1 MAFQLR
7 KKEHVAGGIR
17 RIANEQTTAA
27 IDLLSDRSGDFPER
41 IHNARRCIKRLRA
54 TLRLVRPDKNGAQ
67 YKASDTA
74 LRNAAKK
81 LATSRDADVALAT
94 FERLAP
100 EMSLALATRIRA
112 RLNAAVSRARRRT
125 ISPRQLTG
133 VLADFRTSGRTIA
146 RMHLKGKGWQILEP
160 GIRKSYASVRHT
172 ARKLRD
178 DTEVTVIHEWRTV
191 AKRLLHQLELIRRV
205 LGKSHRKLLPRLTK
219 LCRLLGE
226 FHDMDALAANPAIS
240 KTPAIRKLIADRMQT
255 QRKVIRHMAPEIF
268 SEHTRSFV
276 STLRAGWKKWRA

>member
-7 KKEHVAGGIR
+7 KKERVADGIR
-17 RIANEQTTAA
+17 RITNEQTAA
-27 IDLLSDRSGDFPER
+27 VLDLLSDRSGDFEER

-54 TLRLVRPDKNGAQ
+54 TLRLLRPDKGAL
-67 YKASDTA
+67 YKTSDTA

-81 LATSRDADVALAT
+81 LSTSRDADVALAT
-94 FERLAP
+94 FERVAPDVSSTLA
-100 EMSLALATRIRA
+100 ARIRA
-112 RLNAAVSRARRRT
+112 RLKAAVSRARRRT

-178 DTEVTVIHEWRTV
+178 DTEVTVIHEWRTA
-191 AKRLLHQLELIRRV
+191 AKRLLHHLELIRRV
-205 LGKSHRKLLPRLTK
+205 LGKSHPKLLPRLTK

-226 FHDMDALAANPAIS
+226 FHDMDALAANPAIL

-255 QRKVIRHMAPEIF
+255 QRKVIRHMAPEIS

>member
-7 KKEHVAGGIR
+7 KKEHVADGIR

-27 IDLLSDRSGDFPER
+27 IELLSDRTSDFEEC
-41 IHNARRCIKRLRA
+41 IHDTRRCIKRLRA

-74 LRNAAKK
+74 LRSAAKK

-100 EMSLALATRIRA
+100 EMSLASAARIRA
-112 RLNAAVSRARRRT
+112 KLNAAVSRARRRT
-125 ISPRQLTG
+125 ISPRQLS
-133 VLADFRTSGRTIA
+133 VILADLRTGGFATA
-146 RMHLKGKGWQILEP
+146 QILSQGAEWQLLEL
-160 GIRKSYASVRHT
+160 GIKKSYASVRHT

-205 LGKSHRKLLPRLTK
+205 LGKSHRKLLPRMTK
-219 LCRLLGE
+219 LCSLLGE
-226 FHDMDALAANPAIS
+226 LHDMDALAANPALS
-240 KTPAIRKLIADRMQT
+240 KTPAIRKLIADRMQN

-276 STLRAGWKKWRA
+276 STLVC